1 MTDPNDLTS
10 PIDDGTTAEDL
21 GRTLFIGVGGVG
33 MNGLTRLYA
42 TRGLEVTGSETKE
55 WPSLPELERL
65 GVVLHREHAKSNLDG
80 IDTVVRSTAHNDQ
93 HVEVVEARE
102 RGIPV
107 LHRSEA
113 LAAAMT
119 GRRSIVVTG
128 THGKTTTTAIITQ
141 MLEHAG
147 AAPSY
152 VNGGEIIGA
161 HTGAH
166 GDGEFFVAEADES
179 DRSFLRYRPEI
190 GVITNIDV
198 DHLNTYGD
206 MDSLTEAF
214 ERFCRNTD
222 KDGLLVLCA
231 DNPGTRGLAAMLRAE
246 GRAVATYGFSDGAD
260 IQLGDV
266 ESGKDGVDYTVLHQ
280 NQVLGRFHLP
290 MPGRHIALNSG
301 AAIAVGLQIGLE
313 PEAVAEGIAAF
324 GGVKRR
330 FEKRGEQ
337 RAEDGVYAVFDEY
350 AYHPTAMTEA
360 IKTLKEVAAPG
371 ELVVVFMPYRVY
383 RTVEMRED
391 IAAALSLADKVVVM
405 EIFGPGE
412 EVPEGEGGQALLDAV
427 ALPDEAKVFAP
438 EWSGVP
444 AAVRALAN
452 GGDVVVTMGAPPISL
467 MPEELLR

>member
-1 MTDPNDLTS
+1 MTDPNDLSS
-10 PIDDGTTAEDL
+10 PIDEGITAEDL
-21 GRTLFIGVGGVG
+21 GRTLFVGVGGVG

-65 GVVLHREHAKSNLDG
+65 GVTLHREHTASNLDG
-80 IDTVVRSTAHNDQ
+80 IDTVVRSTAISDEHL
-93 HVEVVEARE
+93 EVAEARK
-102 RGIPV
+102 RGIRV
-107 LHRSEA
+107 YHRSEA

-147 AAPSY
+147 QAPSY

-166 GDGEFFVAEADES
+166 GAGELFVAEADES

-198 DHLNTYGD
+198 DHLNNYGD
-206 MDSLTEAF
+206 MEALTLAF

-231 DNPGTRGLAAMLRAE
+231 DNPGTLALAKMLRSE
-246 GRAVATYGFSDGAD
+246 GRTVATYGYSDGAD
-260 IQLGDV
+260 VQLGDV
-266 ESGKDGVDYTVLHQ
+266 ESHIDGVDYTVLAH

-290 MPGRHIALNSG
+290 MPGRHIALNSA
-301 AAIAVGLQIGLE
+301 AAIAVGLYVGLE

-330 FEKRGEQ
+330 FEKRGE
-337 RAEDGVYAVFDEY
+337 AHGYSVFDEY

-360 IKTLKEVAAPG
+360 IKTLREVAAPG
-371 ELVVVFMPYRVY
+371 GLVVVFQPYRVY
-383 RTVEMRED
+383 RTIEMRAD
-391 IAAALSLADKVVVM
+391 IAEALALADKVVVM

-412 EVPEGEGGQALLDAV
+412 PIPGGEGGRALYDAI
-427 ALPDEAKVFAP
+427 ALPEANKAFVP
-438 EWSGVP
+438 EWKDVP
-444 AAVRALAN
+444 ATVRAFASE
-452 GGDVVVTMGAPPISL
+452 GDVVVTMGAPPISL
-467 MPEELLR
+467 MPDDLLR

>member
-1 MTDPNDLTS
+1 MTDPNDLSS
-10 PIDDGTTAEDL
+10 PIDEGVTAEDL

-55 WPSLPELERL
+55 WPTLPELERL
-65 GVVLHREHAKSNLDG
+65 GVTLHREHRESNLDG
-80 IDTVVRSTAHNDQ
+80 VDTVVRSTAINDQ
-93 HVEVVEARE
+93 HLEVAEARR
-102 RGIPV
+102 RGIRV
-107 LHRSEA
+107 YHRSEA

-147 AAPSY
+147 LAPSY

-166 GDGEFFVAEADES
+166 GEGDLFVAEADES

-190 GVITNIDV
+190 GVVTNIDV
-198 DHLNTYGD
+198 DHLNNYGD
-206 MDSLTEAF
+206 MDALTAAF

-231 DNPGTRGLAAMLRAE
+231 DSPGTLALAKTLRAE
-246 GRAVATYGFSDGAD
+246 GRTVATYGYADGSD

-266 ESGKDGVDYTVLHQ
+266 ESTKAGVDYTVLAH
-280 NQVLGRFHLP
+280 NQVIGRFHLP
-290 MPGRHIALNSG
+290 MPGRHIALNSA
-301 AAIAVGLQIGLE
+301 AAIAVGLYVGLE
-313 PEAVAEGIAAF
+313 PESVAEGIAAF

-330 FEKRGEQ
+330 FEKRGEV
-337 RAEDGVYAVFDEY
+337 DGYAVFDEY

-371 ELVVVFMPYRVY
+371 DLVVVFQPYRVY
-383 RTVEMRED
+383 RTIEMRDD
-391 IAAALSLADKVVVM
+391 IAAALALADKVVVM

-412 EVPEGEGGQALLDAV
+412 PIPEGEGGQALHDTI
-427 ALPDEAKVFAP
+427 ALPPESKVFVP
-438 EWSGVP
+438 EWDDVP
-444 AAVRALAN
+444 AAVRALASA
-452 GGDVVVTMGAPPISL
+452 GDVVVTMGAPPVQL
-467 MPEELLR
+467 MPDDLLR